1 MCLIDGNKKVRNEGR
16 RADVPVHRKAECA
29 RQVARRMQCHAMD
42 PLMRRMSVAVPVRE
56 KRVDLP
62 LANHAQNLADVL
74 VTFSDIERILLVG
87 YEEDTF
93 DVTESDEN
101 VCKILRVIRE
111 RQIDTLLT
119 HWHGDTHPPH
129 QRIHRMALHAARNLP
144 RALGFSVNWYIGA
157 APFVPNLFVPVDETH
172 WSRKLQ
178 ALRCYESECERAG
191 ERWSAYLDRQSL
203 NYGVQMGVIGDRGRR
218 SIA

>member
-1 MCLIDGNKKVRNEGR
+1 MRILVVSAHHDDLEVGCG
-16 RADVPVHRKAECA
+16 AA
-29 RQVARRMQCHAMD
+29 VARWLEMGHQLTSLVFTHSGYQAPDGRM
-42 PLMRRMSVAVPVRE
+42 VRTRE
-56 KRVDLP
+56 AAGRE
-62 LANHAQNLADVL
+62 AQRAARTLGYD
-74 VTFSDIERILLVG
+74 LVG

-203 NYGVQMGVIGDRGRR
+203 NYGVQMGVSRAEAF
-218 SIA
+218 IAYKYLWES